1 MSKYTLS
8 IYEWAVG
15 TIVNENATLDNVKQ
29 VAKSLVFNKDFQFY
43 NDSVNDKNEF
53 INKFINKYLYEEMG
67 FETPALWRDRIY
79 TRLNIKM
86 PYYKNLYNTLINS
99 LDDLQTVNSDTTT
112 RNKSNTDKIE
122 ESNSNSSKTDSTVN
136 VTSSNNNV
144 TNNSNTETSTTNN
157 NSQNLRSDE
166 PQSTI
171 TSNAYASLLER
182 NENITNVNNAENNKS
197 DSTDTG
203 KSVSVSSA
211 ERNESG
217 NKSENRNGSEN
228 EVVTKEFT
236 GSNKAEMYKTY
247 RDMIL
252 NIDEL
257 LLSEFE
263 DLFMM
268 IF

>member
-8 IYEWAVG
+8 IYEWAFG
-15 TIVNENATLDNVKQ
+15 TAGNENATLDNVKQ

-67 FETPALWRDRIY
+67 LETPSLWRDRVY

-122 ESNSNSSKTDSTVN
+122 ESNSNNSKTDSTVN
-136 VTSSNNNV
+136 VTSSNNNL
-144 TNNSNTETSTTNN
+144 TNNSSTETSATNN
-157 NSQNLRSDE
+157 NSQTLRSDE

-182 NENITNVNNAENNKS
+182 NENITNVNNTENGKSNSIDSGKS
-197 DSTDTG
+197 DS
-203 KSVSVSSA
+203 VSSV
-211 ERNESG
+211 EKNESG

-228 EVVTKEFT
+228 EVVTNEFT

-257 LLSEFE
+257 LLSDFE
-263 DLFMM
+263 ELFMQ

>member
-15 TIVNENATLDNVKQ
+15 KIGNENAALDNVKQ
-29 VAKSLVFNKDFQFY
+29 IAKSLVFNKDFNFY
-43 NDSVNDKNEF
+43 NDSVSDKNEF
-53 INKFINKYLYEEMG
+53 INKFINKYLYEEIG
-67 FETPALWRDRIY
+67 LETPALWRDRVY
-79 TRLNIKM
+79 SRLNIKI

-99 LDDLQTVNSDTTT
+99 LDELQTVNLDTTT

-122 ESNSNSSKTDSTVN
+122 ESNSNSSKTDSSVN
-136 VTSSNNNV
+136 VTSSNNNL
-144 TNNSNTETSTTNN
+144 TNNSSTETSATNN
-157 NSQNLRSDE
+157 NTQNIRSDE

-182 NENITNVNNAENNKS
+182 NENITNVNNTENGKSTSIDSGKS
-197 DSTDTG
+197 DS
-203 KSVSVSSA
+203 VSST
-211 ERNESG
+211 ERNENG

-228 EVVTKEFT
+228 EIVTKEFT
-236 GSNKAEMYKTY
+236 GSNKAEMYKIY

-257 LLSEFE
+257 LLNEF
-263 DLFMM
+263 DGLFMQ

>member
-8 IYEWAVG
+8 IYEWSVG
-15 TIVNENATLDNVKQ
+15 MIGNENATLDNVKQ
-29 VAKSLVFNKDFQFY
+29 IAKSLVFNKDFNFY

-67 FETPALWRDRIY
+67 LETPALWRDRVY

-86 PYYKNLYNTLINS
+86 PYYKNLYNSLINS
-99 LDDLQTVNSDTTT
+99 LEELQIVNSDTTT
-112 RNKSNTDKIE
+112 RNKTNTDKIDE
-122 ESNSNSSKTDSTVN
+122 TNTNTSKTDSSVN

-144 TNNSNTETSTTNN
+144 TNNSNSGTSNTNN

-182 NENITNVNNAENNKS
+182 NENITNVNNSENSKS
-197 DSTDTG
+197 DSTDSG
-203 KSVSVSSA
+203 KSDSA
-211 ERNESG
+211 SAISRNETS
-217 NKSENRNGSEN
+217 NKAENRNGSES

-236 GSNKAEMYKTY
+236 GSNKTEMYKAY
-247 RDMIL
+247 REMIL

-263 DLFMM
+263 GLFMQ

>member
-15 TIVNENATLDNVKQ
+15 MIGNENATLDNVKQ
-29 VAKSLVFNKDFQFY
+29 IAKSLVFNKDFNFY

-67 FETPALWRDRIY
+67 LETPALWRDRVY
-79 TRLNIKM
+79 NRLNIKM
-86 PYYKNLYNTLINS
+86 PYYKNLYKSLINS
-99 LDDLQTVNSDTTT
+99 LGDLQVLNSDTTT
-112 RNKSNTDKIE
+112 RNKNNTDNVE
-122 ESNSNSSKTDSTVN
+122 ESNSNSSKTDSSVN
-136 VTSSNNNV
+136 VTSSSNNV
-144 TNNSNTETSTTNN
+144 TNNSNSGVSNTNN

-171 TSNAYASLLER
+171 TNNAYASLLER
-182 NENITNVNNAENNKS
+182 NENITNVNNSENSKS
-197 DSTDTG
+197 DSTDSG
-203 KSVSVSSA
+203 KSVSSSTVS
-211 ERNESG
+211 RNETS
-217 NKSENRNGSEN
+217 NKAENRNGSEN
-228 EVVTKEFT
+228 EVVRKEFT
-236 GSNKAEMYKTY
+236 GSNKTEMYKTY
-247 RDMIL
+247 REMIL

-263 DLFMM
+263 ELFMQ

>member
-15 TIVNENATLDNVKQ
+15 MIGNENATLNNVKQ
-29 VAKSLVFNKDFQFY
+29 IAKSLVFDKDFNFY

-67 FETPALWRDRIY
+67 LETPALWRDRVY
-79 TRLNIKM
+79 TRLNIKI
-86 PYYKNLYNTLINS
+86 PYYKTLYNTLINS
-99 LDDLQTVNSDTTT
+99 LDELQIINSDTTT
-112 RNKSNTDKIE
+112 RNKSNSDKIE
-122 ESNSNSSKTDSTVN
+122 ESNNNSSKTDSTVN
-136 VTSSNNNV
+136 VTSSNNNL
-144 TNNSNTETSTTNN
+144 TNNSNSGTSKTDN

-182 NENITNVNNAENNKS
+182 NENITNVNNSENSKSHSIDSGKS
-197 DSTDTG
+197 DSE
-203 KSVSVSSA
+203 SA
-211 ERNESG
+211 VIRNETS
-217 NKSENRNGSEN
+217 NKAENRNGSES

-236 GSNKAEMYKTY
+236 GGNKAEMYKIY

-257 LLSEFE
+257 LLNEFD
-263 DLFMM
+263 DLFMQ

>member
-15 TIVNENATLDNVKQ
+15 VNGNENVSLDNVKQ
-29 VAKSLVFNKDFQFY
+29 IAKSLVFNKDFNFY

-67 FETPALWRDRIY
+67 LETPALWRDRVY

-86 PYYKNLYNTLINS
+86 PYYKNLYKSLINS
-99 LDDLQTVNSDTTT
+99 IDDLQVFNSDSTT
-112 RNKSNTDKIE
+112 RNKNNTDNVE
-122 ESNSNSSKTDSTVN
+122 ESNSNSSKTDSNAN
-136 VTSSNNNV
+136 VTSNNSNV
-144 TNNSNTETSTTNN
+144 TNNTNSGSSNTDN

-182 NENITNVNNAENNKS
+182 NENITTVNNSENGKS
-197 DSTDTG
+197 DSTDLG
-203 KSVSVSSA
+203 KSESVTDVN
-211 ERNESG
+211 RNETGS
-217 NKSENRNGSEN
+217 KTEKRNGSES

-236 GSNKAEMYKTY
+236 GSNKGEMYKTY
-247 RDMIL
+247 REMVL

-257 LLSEFE
+257 LLNEFE
-263 DLFMM
+263 DLFLQ

>member
-15 TIVNENATLDNVKQ
+15 TIGNEYAALDNVKQ
-29 VAKSLVFNKDFQFY
+29 IAKSLVFNKDFNFY

-67 FETPALWRDRIY
+67 LETPALWRDRVY
-79 TRLNIKM
+79 NRLNIKM

-99 LDDLQTVNSDTTT
+99 LNDLQNVNSDTTT

-122 ESNSNSSKTDSTVN
+122 ESNTNSSKTDSNVN

-144 TNNSNTETSTTNN
+144 TNSTNSATSNTDN

-182 NENITNVNNAENNKS
+182 NENITNVNNSENTKS
-197 DSTDTG
+197 DSADLG
-203 KSVSVSSA
+203 KSDSVSNVG
-211 ERNESG
+211 RNEIG
-217 NKSENRNGSEN
+217 NKYENRNGSES

-236 GSNKAEMYKTY
+236 SSNKAEMYKTY

-257 LLSEFE
+257 LLSDFE
-263 DLFMM
+263 DLFME

>member
-15 TIVNENATLDNVKQ
+15 TNGNENATLDNVKQ

-53 INKFINKYLYEEMG
+53 INKFIDKYLYEEMG
-67 FETPALWRDRIY
+67 LETPALWRNRVY

-99 LDDLQTVNSDTTT
+99 LDDLQTINSDTTT

-182 NENITNVNNAENNKS
+182 NENITNVNNTENGKSNSIDSGKS
-197 DSTDTG
+197 DS
-203 KSVSVSSA
+203 VSSV

-263 DLFMM
+263 DLFMQ

>member
-15 TIVNENATLDNVKQ
+15 MIGNENTSLDNVKQ
-29 VAKSLVFNKDFQFY
+29 IAKSLVFNKDFNFY

-67 FETPALWRDRIY
+67 LETPALWRDRVY
-79 TRLNIKM
+79 NRLNIKM
-86 PYYKNLYNTLINS
+86 PYYKNLYKSLINS
-99 LDDLQTVNSDTTT
+99 LDDLQVLNSDTTT
-112 RNKSNTDKIE
+112 RNKNNTDNVE
-122 ESNSNSSKTDSTVN
+122 ESNSNSSKTDSNAN
-136 VTSSNNNV
+136 VTSNNSNV
-144 TNNSNTETSTTNN
+144 TNNTNSGTSNTDN

-182 NENITNVNNAENNKS
+182 NENITTVNNSENGKS
-197 DSTDTG
+197 DSTDLG
-203 KSVSVSSA
+203 KSESVTDVS
-211 ERNESG
+211 RNETGS
-217 NKSENRNGSEN
+217 KTEKRNGSES

-247 RDMIL
+247 RDMVL

-257 LLSEFE
+257 LLNEFE
-263 DLFMM
+263 DLFMQ

>member
-1 MSKYTLS
+1 MSKYTLT

-15 TIVNENATLDNVKQ
+15 MIGNENATPDNVKQ
-29 VAKSLVFNKDFQFY
+29 IAKSLVFNKDFNFY

-67 FETPALWRDRIY
+67 LETPALWRDRVY
-79 TRLNIKM
+79 SRLNIKI

-99 LDDLQTVNSDTTT
+99 LDELQTVNLDTTT

-136 VTSSNNNV
+136 VTSSNNNL
-144 TNNSNTETSTTNN
+144 TNNSSTETSATNN

-182 NENITNVNNAENNKS
+182 NENITNVNNTENGKSTSIDSGKS
-197 DSTDTG
+197 DS
-203 KSVSVSSA
+203 VSST
-211 ERNESG
+211 ERNENG

-228 EVVTKEFT
+228 EIVTKEFT
-236 GSNKAEMYKTY
+236 GSNKAEMYKIY

-257 LLSEFE
+257 LLNEFD
-263 DLFMM
+263 DLFMQ